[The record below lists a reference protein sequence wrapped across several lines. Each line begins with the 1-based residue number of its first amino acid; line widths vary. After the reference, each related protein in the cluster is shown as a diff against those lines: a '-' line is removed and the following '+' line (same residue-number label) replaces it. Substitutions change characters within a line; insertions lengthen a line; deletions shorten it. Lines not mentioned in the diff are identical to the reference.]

1 MNLKQLR
8 NFLFIVALFNF
19 SCTPYKNV
27 AYFQNLKNDPRFV
40 EKIVN
45 YDPITIQTGDLLSI
59 HAASLNPQADVVFNN
74 YIQYNELQPVSS
86 GSTLIR
92 PQEDPS
98 AVGYLVDLDGNITLP
113 LIGLMHV
120 AGLSTHG
127 LSVEVQNKLEKYLSS
142 PVVSVRLQN
151 FKVSVLGD
159 VKEPGSFNV
168 KNERITV
175 IEALSLAGDLT
186 TTGLRNNVILI
197 REEDGNRSYIHLD
210 LTSTELIG
218 SPYYY
223 LKNNDVIYVQP
234 GRARVESESPFY
246 EKVGVVLSALSIIV
260 FLVRK

>member
-1 MNLKQLR
+1 MNLKHLR
-8 NFLFIVALFNF
+8 NLLVIIALCNF

-45 YDPITIQTGDLLSI
+45 FYPITVQTGDLLAI
-59 HAASLNPQADVVFNN
+59 HEASLNPQADIVFNN
-74 YIQYNELQPVSS
+74 YIQYDEIHPVSS

-92 PQEDPS
+92 PTENPD
-98 AVGYLVDLDGNITLP
+98 AVGYLVDINGNINLP
-113 LIGLMHV
+113 LVGLMHV
-120 AGLSTHG
+120 AGLSTHA
-127 LSVEVQNKLEKYLSS
+127 LSLEIQGKLEKYFSS
-142 PVVSVRLQN
+142 PVVSVRIQN

-168 KNERITV
+168 KNERITI

-186 TTGLRNNVILI
+186 TTGVRTNVILI

-210 LTSTELIG
+210 LTSTEIIN

-234 GRARVESESPFY
+234 GRSRVESESTFY
-246 EKVGVVLSALSIIV
+246 EKFGIALSVLSIIV